1 MCQKCHF
8 LSQMLTTISF
18 RIASIWDTRNHTMF
32 ALVLLMQVKTK
43 YTNKL
48 NTDNYTGISRIL
60 TCDSWFLVE
69 SRDFVV
75 VEMFTTTFISN
86 LVSVRFVERSEKHWI
101 EWCSYLMQRRSKK
114 KKKQQQILI
123 KHNVKKKYG
132 THTWPSWQKSIS
144 ALKLHYCRHGTY
156 IYIYITTI
164 TICRFIKISCS
175 TFRIS
180 VLCIC
185 VVILHN
191 NWTGWICSQ
200 LNMDATRDS
209 AYAHTMNIPLSLYIY
224 ALLLLLL
231 LNCRMHLCIVRF
243 GIKVDFTCNDN
254 ALRILYIYTNTH
266 MYCNI
271 AQITT

>member
-1 MCQKCHF
+1 M
-8 LSQMLTTISF
+8 
-18 RIASIWDTRNHTMF
+18 
-32 ALVLLMQVKTK
+32 
-43 YTNKL
+43 
-48 NTDNYTGISRIL
+48 
-60 TCDSWFLVE
+60 
-69 SRDFVV
+69 
-75 VEMFTTTFISN
+75 FISDAA
-86 LVSVRFVERSEKHWI
+86 EE
-101 EWCSYLMQRRSKK
+101 QK

-191 NWTGWICSQ
+191 NWTGWIGSQ